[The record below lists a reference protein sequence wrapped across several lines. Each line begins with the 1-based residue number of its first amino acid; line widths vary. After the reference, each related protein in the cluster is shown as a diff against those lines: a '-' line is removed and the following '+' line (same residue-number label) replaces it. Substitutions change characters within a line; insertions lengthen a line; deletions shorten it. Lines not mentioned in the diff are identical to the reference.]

1 MNQSLFNLTQLPER
15 SSKPR
20 NNGLTMV
27 MDKGLSLRE
36 VENFLENGEQYTDII
51 KLGFGTSYFTPKIQE
66 KIKLYQSVNIPVS
79 VSYTHLTLPT
89 NREV

>member
-1 MNQSLFNLTQLPER
+1 MNQSLFNLSQLPER

-36 VENFLENGEQYTDII
+36 VENFLENGEPYTDII

-66 KIKLYQSVNIPVS
+66 KINSFRFHFYNP
-79 VSYTHLTLPT
+79 
-89 NREV
+89 